1 MNFSRDCCFF
11 LNLVHS
17 SESKKKLDLGR
28 NMRRTT
34 ITIISSMVFF
44 LAMMSKPWFY
54 FYMFMY
60 SSVYSIHNK
69 RYMYIYIYIHMCTS
83 WYIQLVSNTK
93 KPTFC
98 WNNTWTTY
106 VKRLDPYRRS
116 HRSAVSS
123 FPPTVGQPLF
133 RRAPEIMGVW
143 NLGDLGLSG
152 KVECQ
157 AYIYPRVAQK
167 KHMIHLWYHYTI
179 PENSWISIS
188 PKKGGHFKEE
198 RIVFWNLL
206 FFTGTCGC
214 FLGVFLLGSS

>member
-1 MNFSRDCCFF
+1 
-11 LNLVHS
+11 
-17 SESKKKLDLGR
+17 
-28 NMRRTT
+28 
-34 ITIISSMVFF
+34 
-44 LAMMSKPWFY
+44 
-54 FYMFMY
+54 
-60 SSVYSIHNK
+60 
-69 RYMYIYIYIHMCTS
+69 MCTS

-179 PENSWISIS
+179 PWKLMNFNL
-188 PKKGGHFKEE
+188 PKKGGPFQRGKD
-198 RIVFWNLL
+198 
-206 FFTGTCGC
+206 C
-214 FLGVFLLGSS
+214 FLKFVIFHRDMWMFFGGVFVGV